1 MTGTQRTAKNFK
13 KRSSSKAGLGLSF
26 DSTQV
31 GSPALLTQKGV
42 ADFEKGGINRE
53 TAQKIIKVWEET
65 GSRNPD
71 DLRKF
76 LLKRSATT
84 AGVVLLQTLVDAGDQ
99 TLSTRLLLLA
109 SMQLGC

>member
-1 MTGTQRTAKNFK
+1 MTATPQTAKTFRK
-13 KRSSSKAGLGLSF
+13 QSSNKAWVH
-26 DSTQV
+26 STV
-31 GSPALLTQKGV
+31 CIAWTGSGCIMKEGTA

-53 TAQKIIKVWEET
+53 TAQKIIKVWEEI

-99 TLSTRLLLLA
+99 SCRPDTIRLSCHVWR
-109 SMQLGC
+109 